1 MLLRPAIFF
10 PLLAASWTCVSA
22 LDARLPT
29 RGWVVNFDDAQ
40 CVAFRDY
47 GTAEVPIQLILK
59 TPPIGGVVQLAVAR
73 KGSPIIAAQVKG
85 TLALDDR
92 APTNI
97 SMLAYSP
104 KGSGLRI
111 YMMNVP
117 SAEFALVRQAKELTI
132 QAGGNSENFLLN
144 GMPPMLKA
152 VDDCVLDLRRVFN
165 VTDPETAEKSPLK
178 RRASGNLG
186 RLFQS
191 EDYPIDAL
199 DRSQGGK
206 LRYALLI
213 DESGRVAD
221 CTIVETSGVA
231 ALDAQACILL
241 KTRARFRNALGADGK
256 PAKDAVAGNFIW
268 TVK

>member
-1 MLLRPAIFF
+1 MLLRSKVVFGFLAVLGI
-10 PLLAASWTCVSA
+10 AASSVE
-22 LDARLPT
+22 ARPPT

-40 CVAFRDY
+40 CVAFREY

-85 TLALDDR
+85 TLTIDDR
-92 APTNI
+92 PPTNI

-104 KGSGLRI
+104 KGSGLRV
-111 YMMNVP
+111 YTMNVP
-117 SAEFALVRQAKELTI
+117 SAEFTLVRQAKELTI
-132 QAGGNSENFLLN
+132 QTGGIYENFQLT

-152 VDDCVLDLRRVFN
+152 VDDCVVDLRRVFN
-165 VTDPETAEKSPLK
+165 VTDPETAENSPLQ
-178 RRASGNLG
+178 RRASANLG
-186 RLFQS
+186 RLFHS
-191 EDYPIDAL
+191 EDYPLDAL
-199 DRSQGGK
+199 DRNQGGR

-213 DESGRVAD
+213 DEAGRVAD
-221 CTIVETSGVA
+221 CTIIETSGVA

-241 KTRARFRNALGADGK
+241 KTRGRFRNALGADGK

-268 TVK
+268 TVE